1 LLHDIGKPATRRFEP
16 GGKVSFHHH
25 DVVGARLARKRLKA
39 LRFDHHLIADV
50 CDLISM
56 HLRFHGYVDERW
68 TDAAVRRYARETGPL
83 YDRLN
88 RLTRADATTRNKR
101 KAQVFSSAMDEL
113 EDRVAQLRRQEDLD
127 AIRPD
132 LDGRQIMQILDLK
145 PGPQVGRAYRHMLDY
160 RLDQGPVDR
169 QTAEQELRD
178 WWQREGADQA

>member
-1 LLHDIGKPATRRFEP
+1 
-16 GGKVSFHHH
+16 
-25 DVVGARLARKRLKA
+25 
-39 LRFDHHLIADV
+39 
-50 CDLISM
+50 M

-83 YDRLN
+83 YERLN

-101 KAQVFSSAMDEL
+101 KAQIFSSAMDEL

-160 RLDQGPVDR
+160 RLDQGPVDQ
-169 QTAEQELRD
+169 QTAEQELQD